1 MFSNLPGKV
10 TSVRGPH
17 HCEFEQWNYFETMK
31 EIIDANKASE
41 ALKLQYA
48 KGEDWHCESQ
58 ATVRIQ
64 GETDSWGVEHHHY
77 CEACYTLEQ
86 ELQQYFT
93 EKHAEDEAQCEWCK
107 KVTKQKDLRYTR
119 DIDEGSCGP
128 VYEVCSECRTKQ
140 NDYINDE
147 LDFLAEQGY

>member
-17 HCEFEQWNYFETMK
+17 RCEFEQWNYFETMK

-58 ATVRIQ
+58 ATTRIQ
-64 GETDSWGVEHHHY
+64 GETDSFGAEYYHLCDACYELDTEIQEYNDIKHGND
-77 CEACYTLEQ
+77 EAC
-86 ELQQYFT
+86 
-93 EKHAEDEAQCEWCK
+93 CEWCK
-107 KVTKQKDLRYTR
+107 TLVLRKDLGWTR
-119 DIDEGSCGP
+119 DIDEGSNGP
-128 VYEVCSECRTKQ
+128 VYEVCGSCRTRQ
-140 NDYINDE
+140 
-147 LDFLAEQGY
+147 AEQIAEELASYDD

>member
-17 HCEFEQWNYFETMK
+17 HCEFEQWSYFETMK
-31 EIIDANKASE
+31 EIIDANKASD

-48 KGEDWHCESQ
+48 KGEEWQCENV
-58 ATVRIQ
+58 ATVRVQ
-64 GETDSWGVEHHHY
+64 GETDSFGAEYYHY

-93 EKHAEDEAQCEWCK
+93 ERHAEDEAQCEWCK
-107 KVTKQKDLRYTR
+107 KVTTQKDLRYTR
-119 DIDEGSCGP
+119 DIDEGSNGP
-128 VYEVCSECRTKQ
+128 VYEVCGSCRARQ
-140 NDYINDE
+140 
-147 LDFLAEQGY
+147 AEQIAEELASYDD

>member
-17 HCEFEQWNYFETMK
+17 HCEFEQWSYFETMK

-58 ATVRIQ
+58 ATTRIQ
-64 GETDSWGVEHHHY
+64 GETDSFGAEYYHL
-77 CEACYTLEQ
+77 CEACY
-86 ELQQYFT
+86 ELDT
-93 EKHAEDEAQCEWCK
+93 EIQNHNDIKHGNDEACCEWCK
-107 KVTKQKDLRYTR
+107 TLVLRKDLGWTR
-119 DIDEGSCGP
+119 DIDEGSGGP
-128 VYEVCSECRTKQ
+128 VYEVCGSCRARQ
-140 NDYINDE
+140 
-147 LDFLAEQGY
+147 AEQIAEELASYDD

>member
-1 MFSNLPGKV
+1 MFSNLPGRV
-10 TSVRGPH
+10 TTVRESTV
-17 HCEFEQWNYFETMK
+17 CEFDQSCNFEIMK
-31 EIIDANKASE
+31 EIIDANKASD

-48 KGEDWHCESQ
+48 KGESWRCEND

-64 GETDSWGVEHHHY
+64 GETDSFGAEYYHL
-77 CEACYTLEQ
+77 CDACY
-86 ELQQYFT
+86 ELDT
-93 EKHAEDEAQCEWCK
+93 EIEEYHTAKHAEDEAHCEWCR

-119 DIDEGSCGP
+119 DIDEGSSGP

>member
-10 TSVRGPH
+10 TTVREPTV
-17 HCEFEQWNYFETMK
+17 CEFEQWSYFETMK

-48 KGEDWHCESQ
+48 KGEDWQCESQ
-58 ATVRIQ
+58 ATTRIQ
-64 GETDSWGVEHHHY
+64 GETDSFGAEYYHL
-77 CEACYTLEQ
+77 CEACY
-86 ELQQYFT
+86 ELDMEIQTYQT
-93 EKHAEDEAQCEWCK
+93 TKHAEDVAHCEWCK
-107 KVTKQKDLRYTR
+107 KATKQKDLRYTR
-119 DIDEGSCGP
+119 DIDEGSYGP

-147 LDFLAEQGY
+147 LDFLAEQGF

>member
-17 HCEFEQWNYFETMK
+17 HCEFEQWSYFETMK

-48 KGEDWHCESQ
+48 KGENWHCESQ
-58 ATVRIQ
+58 ATTRIQ
-64 GETDSWGVEHHHY
+64 GETDSWGAEHYHL
-77 CEACYTLEQ
+77 CDACY
-86 ELQQYFT
+86 ELDTEITEYLT
-93 EKHAEDEAQCEWCK
+93 EKHANDEAQCEWCK

-119 DIDEGSCGP
+119 DIDEGSNGP
-128 VYEVCSECRTKQ
+128 VYEVCGSCRTRQ
-140 NDYINDE
+140 
-147 LDFLAEQGY
+147 AEQIAEELASYDD